1 MAPRARR
8 VEVVIGGDASGAARA
23 FGAAGASAQRFQ
35 GAAQRSSF
43 ASSRAFRAIRV
54 AAIGVGAGLAI
65 AAKSAVTT
73 AAEFETSMQRIVG
86 LVGRSQESVD
96 SMTDGVKRLAAQYG
110 RSAPEAAD
118 ALFFITSAGAEGA
131 DAMAILESSLKGSAA
146 GLGEVKDIAKLTG
159 ASVTAYGKENLSAKQ
174 SVDVL
179 TKAVEQG
186 VLESSELASAMA
198 NVIPVSSNMGISFAE
213 VGGMMAAMSRT
224 GTDAATGATQLR
236 QAMMAFLKPTAE
248 ADERLASIGTS
259 AAELRKRIG
268 KEGLFPVLKDLTD
281 QFEGNDEAL
290 TDVFGNVRAL
300 VGVLDLMGKGY
311 EGNKKVIEEVIDS
324 NGKLDQAFAAVA
336 NTGSQKMARA
346 TAQMNIALLEFGEQ
360 IMPAVTDAITGF
372 SKIVSAI
379 GPVVGKI
386 AAAIGTVGRAA
397 LGAKPVV
404 AGLSAAIG
412 ALVAVKTLSML
423 TRLVAS
429 IRALT
434 MVQAASTA
442 MTGLSTAMTVLAT
455 GFSRATATSVGLAP
469 GLTAAGAG
477 MTRFSAAGG
486 IAKRTL
492 ATLGTSML
500 AFVGGPVGAVV
511 AGIGAVVGLFA
522 IFARRTDSNAAA
534 LAHLA
539 SVTRDYTT
547 ALTASK
553 TAQAG
558 FSQASDRMVD
568 AQIQQRSAA
577 IGVREAE
584 RALAEA
590 RRGGDTLAIER
601 AEVSLTQARRASDQ
615 ANRDVAQ
622 SQRAVTSASANFAST
637 LVRVASSTGNTEK
650 DLRDLERAFHPLTRA
665 AAPEAYKQFRK
676 ELAGIS
682 KSGGTTESRLK
693 GLQSA
698 AGELATKVKGTT
710 PVANDL
716 RATLLGLANADAG
729 QLKTFAADVEK
740 GVRNGKT
747 KAQAQKDA
755 IAKLLKKIGDVRP
768 EFSSY
773 VEAIEKGGR
782 DGYDAAKKW
791 ADKTRAALKKVDPR
805 EKGSPSI
812 VDLTKAGFK
821 ALKAQVG
828 AGMLDVLRETEKDGK
843 KIRLTMKNALDPSK
857 VRDYASGP
865 AQDAF
870 QEFRESVISALEF
883 TDKPGLGAYADRVGA
898 DGKLIVGRFTRLS
911 RELDGAMADLDS
923 RLAGS
928 LAGVDDTLSKNLANV
943 DKSLKTDLDAIEKTL
958 KDRLDAI
965 ETSRI
970 AQTGAERAL
979 AQLEEATAAE
989 DLAGRR
995 TEAGAKL
1002 AEAQRIGDPR
1012 LIAAAQAE
1020 VGKIEREAM
1029 ISELRK
1035 TAEAERAARDANA
1048 ETLRAD
1054 AEAAAEKSRAEKQAA
1069 AETERA
1075 RLTAEAAALRAVHQ
1089 ANAAAERQTIA
1100 DDYEARRLLLE
1111 AEREKD
1117 RVGAE
1122 RDLKR
1127 LENQMARVPA
1137 ILARAKKPAATALGK
1152 LSRAFAVFGNQAGKN
1167 YLSYLTKNLN
1177 DLDTVVARAL
1187 AKKVEPYLR
1196 LGSPAKKGPL
1206 SHLDEWFAPFSSTLF
1221 SSVDTDGLA
1230 RSSARVAGSALPS
1243 GRGAAGGGV
1252 VVNVTVDGNQFDAR
1266 EFARRLE
1273 PELGRIVSAAF

>member
-23 FGAAGASAQRFQ
+23 FGVAGASAQRFQ

-73 AAEFETSMQRIVG
+73 AAEFESSMQKIVG
-86 LVGRSQESVD
+86 LVGVSQSSVD
-96 SMTDGVKRLAAQYG
+96 SMSEGVKRLAMQYG
-110 RSAPEAAD
+110 KSAPEAAD
-118 ALFFITSAGAEGA
+118 ALFFVTSAGLRGAE
-131 DAMAILESSLKGSAA
+131 AMEVLEASLKGSAS
-146 GLGEVKDIAKLTG
+146 GLGEVKDIADLAT
-159 ASVTAYGKENLSAKQ
+159 SVVNAYGSDNISAAKAT
-174 SVDVL
+174 DVL
-179 TKAVEQG
+179 AKAVQQG
-186 VLESSELASAMA
+186 KLESEELAGAMGK
-198 NVIPVSSNMGISFAE
+198 VIPVAANMGISFDQ
-213 VGGMMAAMSRT
+213 VGGAMAAMSKT
-224 GTDAATGATQLR
+224 GTNADEAATQLR
-236 QAMMAFLKPTAE
+236 QIMVSLLKPTTE
-248 ADERLASIGTS
+248 ADETLASLGLS
-259 AAELRKRIG
+259 AAGLRKQIG
-268 KEGLFPVLKDLTD
+268 REGLFSTLTTLTD
-281 QFEGNDEAL
+281 AFGDNEEAQ
-290 TDVFGNVRAL
+290 TAVFGNVRAL
-300 VGVLDLMGKGY
+300 VGVMDLMGAGF
-311 EGNKKVIEEVIDS
+311 EANKKVMDEVANSTGMLDS
-324 NGKLDQAFAAVA
+324 AYAAVA
-336 NTGSQKMARA
+336 DTGSQKMSRA
-346 TAQMNIALLEFGEQ
+346 VAKMNVALIEFGDQ

-379 GPVVGKI
+379 GPPLGKI
-386 AAAIGTVGRAA
+386 AGAIGTVGRAA
-397 LGAKPVV
+397 LGAAPVV

-486 IAKRTL
+486 IAKRSL

-511 AGIGAVVGLFA
+511 AGVGAIVGLFA
-522 IFARRTDSNAAA
+522 VFARRTDSNAAA
-534 LAHLA
+534 LEHLA

-558 FSQASDRMVD
+558 FSEASDRMVD

-601 AEVSLTQARRASDQ
+601 AEVSLTQARRASDM

-622 SQRAVTSASANFAST
+622 SQRAVTSASANFASA
-637 LVRVASSTGNTEK
+637 LVRVASTTGNTEK
-650 DLRDLERAFHPLTRA
+650 DLRDLERAFHPLMKA
-665 AAPEAYKQFRK
+665 AAPDAYSKFRK
-676 ELAGIS
+676 ELVEIS
-682 KSGGTTESRLK
+682 KSGGTTESRMK
-693 GLQSA
+693 GLKSA

-740 GVRNGKT
+740 GVKSGKT

-755 IAKLLKKIGDVRP
+755 IAKLLKNIGDVRP

-773 VEAIEKGGR
+773 VEAIEKGGS
-782 DGYDAAKKW
+782 DGYNAAKKW

-821 ALKAQVG
+821 ALKAEVG
-828 AGMLDVLRETEKDGK
+828 VGMLDVLRETEKDGK

-898 DGKLIVGRFTRLS
+898 DGKLIVGRFTALS
-911 RELDGAMADLDS
+911 RELDGAMADLDGRLSSALNGVDAGLSSSLSSIDQTLKANLDGIESTLKS
-923 RLAGS
+923 RLAEIESVRLGPTAAES
-928 LAGVDDTLSKNLANV
+928 ELA
-943 DKSLKTDLDAIEKTL
+943 
-958 KDRLDAI
+958 R
-965 ETSRI
+965 
-970 AQTGAERAL
+970 
-979 AQLEEATAAE
+979 LEEAGAAE

-1012 LIAAAQAE
+1012 LIADAQAE
-1020 VGKIEREAM
+1020 VAKIEREAK
-1029 ISELRK
+1029 IAELRK
-1035 TAEAERAARDANA
+1035 TAEAERAARDLQAEVDRTNA
-1048 ETLRAD
+1048 ESN
-1054 AEAAAEKSRAEKQAA
+1054 AEAARVAEQERAERERAA
-1069 AETERA
+1069 ANA
-1075 RLTAEAAALRAVHQ
+1075 AAAALRATHQ
-1089 ANAAAERQTIA
+1089 ANAAAERQRIA
-1100 DDYEARRLLLE
+1100 DDFEARRLLLD
-1111 AEREKD
+1111 AEREQD
-1117 RVGAE
+1117 RLGAE

-1187 AKKVEPYLR
+1187 AAKVEPYLR

-1221 SSVDTDGLA
+1221 SSVDTAGLA
-1230 RSSARVAGSALPS
+1230 KSSARVAGSALPS
-1243 GRGAAGGGV
+1243 GRGAAGGV